1 MPEPRY
7 EPREIEPRWQELWA
21 KERTWEVAN
30 EGPGED
36 TDGNIL
42 RVGLGSAETNGAD
55 RHDDTSSYVL
65 EMLPYPSGEPHIG
78 HLKVYSVGDA
88 IAHYHRRLGR
98 RVLHPMGYDSFGL
111 PAENHAIKTG
121 VHPRVSTDASIAS
134 FQRQFRSW
142 GISIDW
148 SRELATHEPAYYR
161 WTQWIFLQLLDAGLA
176 YRKEAAVKWCPKD
189 QTVLANEQVTAEG
202 FCERCGATVEVRQLE
217 QWFLRITDYAE
228 RLLNDLDSIDWPE
241 HVKTMQRNWIGR
253 SEGAEVTFR
262 CDDGDPA
269 HPIDYP
275 VFTTRPDTLFGAT
288 FFVMAPEHPDV
299 LRIVAG
305 TEREQEVRDYVSRA
319 ITESG
324 EERSNLE
331 KPKTG
336 VPLGRTVVNP
346 VNGQEIPMYVADY
359 VLMEYGTGAIMAVPG
374 HDARDHAFARAYGL
388 PIKRVIEG
396 PPTPP
401 SEGGD
406 EQGLP
411 YLGDGPLVDS
421 DPRFDGVHNRE
432 ALTEIVAWLQGE
444 GKGHAS
450 VNYRLRDWL
459 ISRQR
464 YWGCPIPIVYCEQCG
479 AVAVPER
486 DLPVRLPDIEDYAPR
501 GRSPLAAAEDWV
513 TTSCPECGGPARRE
527 TDTMD
532 TFVDSSWYFL
542 RYCDAANDRAAWDP
556 AVLREWMPVDQYIG
570 GVEHAILHLMYA
582 RFLTKALADLGAL
595 DIQEPFRA
603 LFTQGMV
610 TKDGAKMSKS
620 RGNVVSPAAI
630 VERYGADTARCY
642 ILFIGPPDQDADWS
656 DEGMEGVHRFLGR
669 LWRQAIEVADELDDG
684 SPSRMREGAEGR
696 MRPSEDPP
704 HAADLGGPHADPP
717 GPAHVQARQSAHAP
731 TDTTSAFE
739 EHVQDS
745 PYAHAPT
752 DTTSAFEEHVQDS
765 PHAHAM
771 EGTATDAADLE
782 LLRKTHWAID
792 KVSGDLRRF
801 AFNTAIAAVMELVN
815 ECSRLRQLAGLD
827 SRRFALSTAASLLF
841 PFAPHLGAEVYER
854 LDGLRV
860 WEQPWPVA
868 EEEYLERDTYELVCQ
883 VNGKLRDRVLAS
895 SQAGP
900 EELKELCRAAP
911 NVRAHVDGREIVKEI
926 VVPGKLVNLVVR

>member
-1 MPEPRY
+1 MAEHRY
-7 EPREIEPRWQELWA
+7 DPQEIEPRWQALWA

-30 EGPGED
+30 ESAAGPGAR
-36 TDGNIL
+36 G
-42 RVGLGSAETNGAD
+42 D
-55 RHDDTSSYVL
+55 RAPTSYVL

-88 IAHYHRRLGR
+88 IAHYHRRTGH
-98 RVLHPMGYDSFGL
+98 RVLHPMGYDAFGL

-121 VHPRVSTDASIAS
+121 VHPRDSTAASIAS
-134 FQRQFRSW
+134 FQREFRRW

-148 SRELATHEPAYYR
+148 SRELATHDPRYYR
-161 WTQWIFLQLLDAGLA
+161 WTQWIFLQLFGAGLA

-189 QTVLANEQVTAEG
+189 QTVLANEQVDAEG
-202 FCERCGATVEVRQLE
+202 RCERCGALVEIRQLE

-228 RLLNDLDSIDWPE
+228 RLLNDLDGIEWPE

-262 CDDGDPA
+262 CEDLDPA

-299 LRIVAG
+299 ARLAEG
-305 TEREQEVRDYVSRA
+305 TVYEQDVHDYVNRA
-319 ITESG
+319 LNESN
-324 EERSNLE
+324 EERGNAE

-336 VPLGRTVVNP
+336 VPLGRTVTNP
-346 VNGQEIPMYVADY
+346 VNGEQIPMYVADY

-374 HDARDHAFARAYGL
+374 HDERDYAFARAYDL
-388 PIKRVIEG
+388 PIRRVIEG
-396 PPTPP
+396 PASAAPDADP
-401 SEGGD
+401 SGAETT
-406 EQGLP
+406 EEGLP
-411 YLGDGPLVDS
+411 YTGDGPLVNSHPD
-421 DPRFDGVHNRE
+421 FDGMPNRE
-432 ALTEIVAWLQGE
+432 GLSAIVAWLDRE

-464 YWGCPIPIVYCEQCG
+464 YWGCPIPIVNCERCG
-479 AVAVPER
+479 IVPVPED
-486 DLPVRLPDIEDYAPR
+486 DLPVKLPDIEDYTPK
-501 GRSPLAAAEDWV
+501 GRSPLEAAEDWV
-513 TTSCPECGGPARRE
+513 RTECPECGGPARRE

-542 RYCDAANDRAAWDP
+542 RYCDASNEQAAWDS

-582 RFLTKALADLGAL
+582 RFFTKALADLGHL
-595 DIQEPFRA
+595 DFEEPFRA

-630 VERYGADTARCY
+630 IERYGADTARCY

-656 DEGMEGVHRFLGR
+656 DEGMEGVHRFLSR
-669 LWRQAIEVADELDDG
+669 LWRLAVETSEQADAGQGGE
-684 SPSRMREGAEGR
+684 AE
-696 MRPSEDPP
+696 
-704 HAADLGGPHADPP
+704 
-717 GPAHVQARQSAHAP
+717 
-731 TDTTSAFE
+731 
-739 EHVQDS
+739 
-745 PYAHAPT
+745 
-752 DTTSAFEEHVQDS
+752 
-765 PHAHAM
+765 
-771 EGTATDAADLE
+771 DLE
-782 LLRKTHWAID
+782 LLRKANWAIE

-801 AFNTAIAAVMELVN
+801 AFNTAIAAVMELLN
-815 ECSRLRQLAGLD
+815 ECSRLRESA
-827 SRRFALSTAASLLF
+827 SVESKRFALATAASLLF
-841 PFAPHLGAEVYER
+841 PFAPHVSADIYDR
-854 LDGLRV
+854 LTGERV
-860 WEQPWPVA
+860 WEQPWPQA
-868 EEEYLERDTYELVCQ
+868 DEALLERDEYELVCQ
-883 VNGKLRDRVLAS
+883 INGKLRDRVTA
-895 SQAGP
+895 ATGADA

-911 NVRAHVDGREIVKEI
+911 NVKVHLDGKEIVKEI